1 MDRSVELMRDARTI
15 AVVGVSDDP
24 RRDSHDVARYLI
36 EAGYVVY
43 LVNPTLTQP
52 LLGRPVYASVR
63 ELPEPVDIVDVF
75 RRSEF
80 VGPVVEDAIVAGA
93 RAVWMQLGIENEQ
106 AAERAR
112 RAGMEVVMDRC
123 TKVEHRRLG
132 ARPA

>member
-1 MDRSVELMRDARTI
+1 MRDARTI